1 MNGLFLGTPNHCPPH
16 HYINWWFDRSLWH
29 DLIGLMLIHFPSIYL
44 FFSWYFIPLGYIVLC
59 TYRFI
64 FHVWYFSHIILLHP
78 ISNSILF
85 LSSLSSL
92 IYSFWILSSSL
103 IYSYWT
109 SSDSWFVRLSAHIAF
124 YTRGYG
130 VYHWVFEPCFLSFL
144 SPYYLS
150 LCYILGLKTT
160 LKPQY
165 HALCFDNSHVGD
177 TWDWLESILIMI
189 A

>member
-1 MNGLFLGTPNHCPPH
+1 MYVYSVILHWGCFIELVAYDSSYVNFQEALISLCLSCYVFYVWETSDLFLRIPD
-16 HYINWWFDRSLWH
+16 HYPLHLYIHWWIDCSSWL
-29 DLIGLMLIHFPSIYL
+29 DLSGLVLIHFPSIYL

-64 FHVWYFSHIILLHP
+64 FRVWYFSHIILIHP

-130 VYHWVFEPCFLSFL
+130 VSHWD
-144 SPYYLS
+144 Y
-150 LCYILGLKTT
+150 
-160 LKPQY
+160 
-165 HALCFDNSHVGD
+165 
-177 TWDWLESILIMI
+177 
-189 A
+189 